1 MNCLKCGSPL
11 APGASFCLKC
21 GQPAGQLNNHK
32 STEISSKNSLGP
44 QPGMPLPSMPTPGM
58 PKPPMPQPAMPKPGM
73 PTPGMP
79 KPSMPKPAM
88 PRPGMPKPARP
99 QTIAPDASPDK
110 GIFTNTVR
118 SVANALTGGALN
130 RQIADEQNQ
139 ALREQ
144 ARGSRQ
150 EIQDARRAQEEAERA
165 RIRAE
170 RDAERAADRRS
181 MELVD
186 GVEVV
191 RGRAIWNIQPG
202 EVARRIKES
211 ELEEIEKLKGIIVQ
225 EGCSALIFANGELV
239 TSLSAGAYLF
249 YKSIEEEQAAIKKA
263 IDEAEKQMSE
273 EERRRLAARRNIQ
286 PTFREL
292 GVVGE
297 MGRAARWVGRLIF
310 GEKKKDEKVKKRQ
323 IDYARILA
331 RLTQAPVMSVYIVSD
346 RHIPLTF
353 GGNIDNEGNIE
364 FQPYTVPVGIQNVEI
379 GVSLEVCVSDV
390 HQLVVNYLSDRTRF
404 TTTDIYSIL
413 SPSIE
418 TLLKT
423 ELRNATYDATGL
435 SPESVDNLKDR
446 IRQTVDQRLHG
457 IKCSAVHSITDSNAD
472 FERFRNVERQLYNT
486 EREIDFMQR
495 TGEFRNRME
504 VEANSQEL
512 LSARTAEDLRHG
524 MQKLNMDRLLH
535 DNELEE
541 FIELTDSQRRI
552 RQATTAE
559 EEQTAL
565 DSLRKSRLVKQDEIE
580 ALEDALA
587 HKKIPREEITQL
599 MRIQSQQKIDEARTK
614 AEWALSDMLTDHEWE
629 RQDLERRRNWG
640 IEDEARER
648 AWAIEQREYDRMTGR
663 KKSED
668 EYDFEQ
674 MMRHRQIEREDR
686 LEARSWR
693 MEDEDRQFERERITR
708 EDEDRM
714 EGNRHQRNIEK
725 LQAMAQ
731 MQAQIDARKY
741 QHDENVASIH
751 ANEQMN
757 RDTLFA
763 NMSAEQIRAAQLSH
777 LSDDAQVAMANSYNS
792 EKEMETLR
800 SASADKEA
808 MMQQMLRMQQEN
820 NTAQMN
826 AMMQMAGMIKDTAAG
841 VSGAFQST
849 QQQRI
854 DTLQAQQAHEQARN
868 EHLQDVAIDNIS
880 KVSTAAASNINAFN
894 GGVQNPNLQTPQIQ
908 QTADVIECQCYN
920 CGHTIRIAHGTPA
933 CPDCG
938 APFQW

>member
-1 MNCLKCGSPL
+1 MNR
-11 APGASFCLKC
+11 
-21 GQPAGQLNNHK
+21 
-32 STEISSKNSLGP
+32 EI
-44 QPGMPLPSMPTPGM
+44 
-58 PKPPMPQPAMPKPGM
+58 
-73 PTPGMP
+73 
-79 KPSMPKPAM
+79 
-88 PRPGMPKPARP
+88 
-99 QTIAPDASPDK
+99 
-110 GIFTNTVR
+110 
-118 SVANALTGGALN
+118 AN
-130 RQIADEQNQ
+130 EQNR

-144 ARGSRQ
+144 ARGSQ
-150 EIQDARRAQEEAERA
+150 EEIRDARQAQAEAENA

-186 GVEVV
+186 GIEVV

-211 ELEEIEKLKGIIVQ
+211 ELEEVEKLKGIIVQ

-249 YKSIEEEQAAIKKA
+249 YKSVQEEQAALKKA
-263 IDEAEKQMSE
+263 VEDAEKEMAE
-273 EERRRLAARRNIQ
+273 EERRRIEAQRRAR

-297 MGRAARWVGRLIF
+297 MGRAVSWVGRLIF
-310 GEKKKDEKVKKRQ
+310 GEKKKDEKVKKRKL
-323 IDYARILA
+323 DYARILA

-353 GGNIDNEGNIE
+353 GGRIDTEGNIE
-364 FQPYTVPVGIQNVEI
+364 FAPYNIPVGIQNVEI

-390 HQLVVNYLSDRTRF
+390 HQLAVNYLSDRTHL
-404 TTTDIYSIL
+404 TTTEIYNIL
-413 SPSIE
+413 SPAIE
-418 TLLKT
+418 YLLKA
-423 ELRNATYDATGL
+423 ELRNATYEAAGL
-435 SPESVDNLKDR
+435 PPEVTENLRER

-457 IKCSAVHSITDSNAD
+457 LRCSAVHSITDSNAD

-504 VEANSQEL
+504 VEANSQQL
-512 LSARTAEDLRHG
+512 QSARNVEELRYG
-524 MQKLNMDRLLH
+524 MQNLNRDQLLH

-541 FIELTDSQRRI
+541 FVELLDSQRRI

-565 DSLRKSRLVKQDEIE
+565 DGLRKSRLVRQDEIE
-580 ALEDALA
+580 ALEDALL
-587 HKKIPREEITQL
+587 HKKIPRDEITQL
-599 MRIQSQQKIDEARTK
+599 MRIQSQQKVDEARMQ
-614 AEWALSDMLTDHEWE
+614 AEWVLGDMLSDHEWE
-629 RQDLERRRNWG
+629 REDLMRRRNWG
-640 IEDEARER
+640 IEDEERER
-648 AWAIEQREYDRMTGR
+648 QWTIEQREYDRSMGR
-663 KKSED
+663 RKSED
-668 EYDFEQ
+668 DYDFAR
-674 MMRHRQIEREDR
+674 MMRQRQIEREDR
-686 LEARSWR
+686 MEARSWQI
-693 MEDEDRQFERERITR
+693 EDENRQFERERITR

-725 LQAMAQ
+725 LQAMAS
-731 MQAQIDARKY
+731 MQAQMDAQKY
-741 QHDENVASIH
+741 QHDENIASIH
-751 ANEQMN
+751 SSEQMN
-757 RDTLFA
+757 RDNLFA
-763 NMSAEQIRAAQLSH
+763 NMNAEQIRAAQLSH
-777 LSDDAQVAMANSYNS
+777 LSEDAQVAMANSYNS

-800 SASADKEA
+800 NASADKEA

-820 NTAQMN
+820 NAAQMN

-841 VSGAFQST
+841 VSGSFQAA

-854 DTLQAQQAHEQARN
+854 DDLNARQAHEQARN
-868 EHLQDVAIDNIS
+868 EHLQDIAIDNIS
-880 KVSTAAASNINAFN
+880 KVSTAAASNITAFN
-894 GGVQNPNLQTPQIQ
+894 GGTQPSQAPA
-908 QTADVIECQCYN
+908 QTAVELIECQCYN
-920 CGHTIRIAHGTPA
+920 CGHTIRIAHGAPS